1 MPQSPFFFPDTTVL
15 INMALLGYVD
25 HLRAFVQ
32 GRGRWC
38 ATIAWEWR
46 QSRDELSLHSADAA
60 VRATCG
66 EVFYPQDREHIDI
79 GTLLTRMR
87 EPGDPPNKHR
97 GEAETLVII
106 SNRADLFGAVFMTDD
121 GGAREL
127 ACREAAVSRCL
138 GTVDLLAYFE
148 VMGRIDRNQVYEALT
163 TLKEHGR
170 YVRPSDPTGYDQIV
184 DKLWRKKEQRETRRR
199 G

>member
-1 MPQSPFFFPDTTVL
+1 MPPRPFFFPDNTVL
-15 INMALLGYVD
+15 INMALLGHVE

-38 ATIAWEWR
+38 ATIEWEWR

-66 EVFYPQDREHIDI
+66 EVLYPQDREHIDI

-170 YVRPSDPTGYDQIV
+170 YVRPSDPTGYDRLV
-184 DKLWRKKEQRETRRR
+184 ERLWTTARHRGTGRR

>member
-1 MPQSPFFFPDTTVL
+1 MSPRPFFFPDNTVL

-25 HLRAFVQ
+25 HLRTFVQ

-38 ATIAWEWR
+38 ATIEWEWCR
-46 QSRDELSLHSADAA
+46 SRNELRLDSADPAI
-60 VRATCG
+60 RATCG
-66 EVFYPQDREHIDI
+66 EVIYPQDGEHVDI
-79 GTLLTRMR
+79 EALLTSMR
-87 EPGDPPNKHR
+87 EPGESSDKHR

-106 SNRADLFGAVFMTDD
+106 SRRADLFGAVFMTDD
-121 GGAREL
+121 GGARER
-127 ACREAAVSRCL
+127 ARHEAAVSTCL

-148 VMGRIDRNQVYEALT
+148 VMGRIDRNQAYEALT
-163 TLKEHGR
+163 TLKEHDR

-184 DKLWRKKEQRETRRR
+184 DRLWRKKEQRGTRRH

>member
-1 MPQSPFFFPDTTVL
+1 MSPRPFFFPDNTVL
-15 INMALLGYVD
+15 INMALLGHVE

-38 ATIAWEWR
+38 ATIEWEWR

-66 EVFYPQDREHIDI
+66 EVLYPQDREHIDI
-79 GTLLTRMR
+79 ETLLTSMR

-121 GGAREL
+121 GGARER

-148 VMGRIDRNQVYEALT
+148 VMRKIDRRQVYEDLDALRRNDR
-163 TLKEHGR
+163 H
-170 YVRPSDPTGYDQIV
+170 VRPADPAGYDRLV
-184 DKLWRKKEQRETRRR
+184 ERLWAKARHRGTGRR

>member
-1 MPQSPFFFPDTTVL
+1 
-15 INMALLGYVD
+15 MALLGYVD

-38 ATIAWEWR
+38 ATIEWEWR
-46 QSRDELSLHSADAA
+46 RSRNELRLHSADLE

-66 EVFYPQDREHIDI
+66 EVIYPQNGEHIDI
-79 GTLLTRMR
+79 EALLTSMR
-87 EPGDPPNKHR
+87 EPGESSNKHR

-106 SNRADLFGAVFMTDD
+106 SRRADLFGAVFMTDD
-121 GGAREL
+121 GGARER
-127 ACREAAVSRCL
+127 ACREAAVSGCL

-163 TLKEHGR
+163 TLKKHGR
-170 YVRPSDPTGYDQIV
+170 YVRPSDPKGYDQIV
-184 DKLWRKKEQRETRRR
+184 EKLWKKKEQRGTQRR

>member
-1 MPQSPFFFPDTTVL
+1 MSPRPFFFPDNTVL
-15 INMALLGYVD
+15 INMALLGHVE

-38 ATIAWEWR
+38 ATIEWEWR

-66 EVFYPQDREHIDI
+66 EVLYPQDREHIDI
-79 GTLLTRMR
+79 ETLLTSMR

-106 SNRADLFGAVFMTDD
+106 SNRADLFGAVFMSDD
-121 GGAREL
+121 GGARQR
-127 ACREAAVSRCL
+127 ARDEAAVSLCL

-163 TLKEHGR
+163 TLKEHDR

-199 G
+199 S

>member
-38 ATIAWEWR
+38 STIAWEWR
-46 QSRDELSLHSADAA
+46 QSRDELSLRSADAA

-66 EVFYPQDREHIDI
+66 EVLDPQDREHIDI
-79 GTLLTRMR
+79 EALLTSMR
-87 EPGDPPNKHR
+87 EPGDPPNKRR

-106 SNRADLFGAVFMTDD
+106 SNRADLFGRLWTT
-121 GGAREL
+121 ARH
-127 ACREAAVSRCL
+127 R
-138 GTVDLLAYFE
+138 GT
-148 VMGRIDRNQVYEALT
+148 G
-163 TLKEHGR
+163 
-170 YVRPSDPTGYDQIV
+170 
-184 DKLWRKKEQRETRRR
+184 RR

>member
-66 EVFYPQDREHIDI
+66 EVLYPQDREHIDI
-79 GTLLTRMR
+79 
-87 EPGDPPNKHR
+87 
-97 GEAETLVII
+97 EAV
-106 SNRADLFGAVFMTDD
+106 
-121 GGAREL
+121 
-127 ACREAAVSRCL
+127 CRCL

-148 VMGRIDRNQVYEALT
+148 VMGKTDRRRVHEDLNALRRNDR
-163 TLKEHGR
+163 H
-170 YVRPSDPTGYDQIV
+170 VRPADPAGYDRLV
-184 DKLWRKKEQRETRRR
+184 ARLWATARHRGTGRR